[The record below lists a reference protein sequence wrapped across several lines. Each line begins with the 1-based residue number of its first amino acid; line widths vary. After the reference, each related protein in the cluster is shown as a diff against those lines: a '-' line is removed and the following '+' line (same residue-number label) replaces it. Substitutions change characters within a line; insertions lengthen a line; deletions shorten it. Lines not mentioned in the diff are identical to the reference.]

1 MSCPTENVQLM
12 HKHLDHEIEPH
23 EEKHLREH
31 LQSCGE
37 CYQHF
42 YELEKAVALVR
53 STSHVEA
60 PKDFTMA
67 IMDKL
72 PNEKRTVSWN
82 RWLKSHPFVAA
93 ASLFIILMAGSLV
106 SAWNTDQQFSVSK
119 QPNLIVENS
128 KVTVPE
134 GEVIK
139 GDITVK
145 NGSINIEGKV
155 EGDVTVINGEQYMAS
170 AGQVTGDIEEVDEIF
185 EWLWYHIKSLT
196 HEVVGI
202 FN

>member
-1 MSCPTENVQLM
+1 MSCPTEIVQLM
-12 HKHLDHEIEPH
+12 HKHLDHEIEPD
-23 EEKHLREH
+23 EEKRLREH
-31 LQSCGE
+31 LQGCEE
-37 CYQHF
+37 CHKHF
-42 YELEKAVALVR
+42 YELEKAIALVQ

-60 PKDFTMA
+60 PKDFTLA

-82 RWLKSHPFVAA
+82 RWLRGHPFVAA

-119 QPNLIVENS
+119 QPNLVVENS
-128 KVTVPE
+128 KVTVPK

-139 GDITVK
+139 GDVTIK

-155 EGDVTVINGEQYMAS
+155 DGDVTVINGERYMAS
-170 AGQVTGDIEEVDEIF
+170 AGQVTGEIEEVDEIF
-185 EWLWYHIKSLT
+185 EWLWYHIKSMT
-196 HEVVGI
+196 NDVVGI